1 MSVVGIPDDTREDIL
16 SLMAALL
23 HLGNV
28 NFVEDGNYA
37 KVQNDDC
44 EHALS
49 PLFFNVFIKVLMTY
63 LSGRLLTGSVVYQT
77 PCSKSMTPIL
87 SVAMG
92 NSRNFQKGVTLF
104 IRCILKWRY

>member
-1 MSVVGIPDDTREDIL
+1 MSVVGIPEENHEDIL

-44 EHALS
+44 KLI
-49 PLFFNVFIKVLMTY
+49 VTTMT
-63 LSGRLLTGSVVYQT
+63 SNDV
-77 PCSKSMTPIL
+77 SKI
-87 SVAMG
+87 
-92 NSRNFQKGVTLF
+92 
-104 IRCILKWRY
+104 

>member
-1 MSVVGIPDDTREDIL
+1 MFFQHAMSVVGIPDDTREDIL

-49 PLFFNVFIKVLMTY
+49 PLFCQYIYQSFD
-63 LSGRLLTGSVVYQT
+63 SLLE
-77 PCSKSMTPIL
+77 PKAI
-87 SVAMG
+87 
-92 NSRNFQKGVTLF
+92 NR
-104 IRCILKWRY
+104 